1 MLTIQPKVLNNYRP
15 AFKASENFDNEE
27 EITLNDLTED
37 KYESMRDELEDQRD
51 EFEELADDKELNL
64 PKPINKVLKGG
75 AVVTTGLLGGM
86 ATGWGTKKSLAGLN
100 KLGKTKAMQSVKKQ
114 IIDCKVDT
122 VKTAKSLKTKFLE
135 SNLYTKISNAIT
147 NGWRK
152 FGETKIG
159 KPIAKFLTS
168 VGSGIKNIYKK
179 IASGIKHV
187 WDKIRGVK
195 KETWEKATV
204 NTVGVSGGVASGVTA
219 LKEKDGDKD

>member
-15 AFKASENFDNEE
+15 AFKASEKFEDEDFN
-27 EITLNDLTED
+27 LNDLTED

-51 EFEELADDKELNL
+51 EFKELAEDKELNL
-64 PKPINKVLKGG
+64 PKPINKALKGG

-86 ATGWGTKKSLAGLN
+86 ATGWGTKKSLAGLS
-100 KLGKTKAMQSVKKQ
+100 KLGKTKALQGIKKQ
-114 IIDCKVDT
+114 LVDCKIGT

-135 SNLYTKISNAIT
+135 SNFYTKLADKISN
-147 NGWRK
+147 GWNK

-159 KPIAKFLTS
+159 KPIAKFLTK
-168 VGSGIKNIYKK
+168 VGSGIKTGYKK
-179 IASGIKHV
+179 VAAGVKHV

-204 NTVGVSGGVASGVTA
+204 NTVGTSGGIAAGVTA
-219 LKEKDGDKD
+219 LKEKDGAED